1 MNSVGENIAALR
13 KQKGIT
19 QEALALA
26 IGVSAQSVSKW
37 ENNTNMPDIML
48 LPIIADVFQVSID
61 SLFGRQS
68 AKIDNKAEDAYDLCC
83 DAMLET
89 MMSCFFRPGVDE
101 QFENSI
107 AFYKKSLETD
117 SNCRTSIIRKHGVVY
132 YRTPIGG
139 LILKKPESHWYE
151 LLNKPEAIE
160 TLNLL
165 ADNDFRIALAD
176 IIRTQKTMFTISS
189 ICNRCKIEN
198 AVALEENFKKSKL
211 FFEKEVD
218 IDNGTVSLYE
228 LIQGQR
234 LFLMYAVLIYAAEY
248 NMYEDSYVGY
258 YCDGNYYF
266 A

>member
-19 QEALALA
+19 QEALASA
-26 IGVSAQSVSKW
+26 IGVSPQSVSKW

-48 LPIIADVFQVSID
+48 LPVIADIFQVSID
-61 SLFGRQS
+61 NLFGRQS
-68 AKIDNKAEDAYDLCC
+68 AKIDNKSEDAYELCC
-83 DAMLET
+83 DAMLDT
-89 MMSCFFRPGVDE
+89 MMSCFYRPGVDE
-101 QFENSI
+101 QFENAL

-117 SNCRTSIIRKHGVVY
+117 CNSRTAIIRKPGIVY

-151 LLNKPEAIE
+151 LLSKPEACE

-165 ADNDFRIALAD
+165 ADHDFRIALSE

-189 ICNRCKIEN
+189 LCNRCKIEN
-198 AVALEENFKKSKL
+198 EVALEKNFKRSRL
-211 FFEKEVD
+211 FFKKELD
-218 IDNGTVSLYE
+218 IDGSTVSVYE
-228 LIQGQR
+228 LEQGQR
-234 LFLMYAVLIYAAEY
+234 LFLMYAALTYAAEY
-248 NMYEDSYVGY
+248 NMYEDSYTGY
-258 YCDGNYYF
+258 YCDGSYYF

>member
-1 MNSVGENIAALR
+1 MNTVGENIAALR

-19 QEALALA
+19 QEALASA

-61 SLFGRQS
+61 NLFGRQS

-101 QFENSI
+101 QFESSL

-117 SNCRTSIIRKHGVVY
+117 RNCRTSIIRKHGIVY
-132 YRTPIGG
+132 YRNPIGG
-139 LILKKPESHWYE
+139 LILKKPEFHWYE
-151 LLNKPEAIE
+151 LLSKPEAIE

-165 ADNDFRIALAD
+165 ADHDFRIALSE
-176 IIRTQKTMFTISS
+176 IIRTQKTIFTVSS
-189 ICNRCKIEN
+189 LCNRCKIEN
-198 AVALEENFKKSKL
+198 ALALEENFKRSKL
-211 FFEKEVD
+211 FFRKELD
-218 IDNGTVSLYE
+218 IDGSTVYVYE
-228 LIQGQR
+228 LEQGQR
-234 LFLMYAVLIYAAEY
+234 LFLMYAVLTYAAEY
-248 NMYEDSYVGY
+248 NIYEDRYVGY
-258 YCDGNYYF
+258 HCDGYYYF
-266 A
+266 E

>member
-1 MNSVGENIAALR
+1 MNTIGENIAAMR

-19 QEALALA
+19 QEALASI

-101 QFENSI
+101 QFETSI

-117 SNCRTSIIRKHGVVY
+117 SNCRTGIIRKHGVVY

-198 AVALEENFKKSKL
+198 AVALEENFKKCKL

-218 IDNGTVSLYE
+218 IDNGTVSVYE
-228 LIQGQR
+228 LMQGQR
-234 LFLMYAVLIYAAEY
+234 LFLMYAVLTYAAEY

>member
-1 MNSVGENIAALR
+1 MNSIGENIAALR

-19 QEALALA
+19 QEALASA
-26 IGVSAQSVSKW
+26 IGVSPQSISKW

-48 LPIIADVFQVSID
+48 LPIIADIFQVSID
-61 SLFGRQS
+61 NLFGRQS
-68 AKIDNKAEDAYDLCC
+68 AKIDNKSEDAYDLCC

-89 MMSCFFRPGVDE
+89 MMSCFYRPGIDE
-101 QFENSI
+101 QFENTL

-117 SNCRTSIIRKHGVVY
+117 SNSRTAIIRKHGIVY

-165 ADNDFRIALAD
+165 ADHDFRIALTE

-189 ICNRCKIEN
+189 LCNRCKIEN
-198 AVALEENFKKSKL
+198 AIALEENFKKSKL

-218 IDNGTVSLYE
+218 IDDSTVSVYE
-228 LIQGQR
+228 LEQGQR
-234 LFLMYAVLIYAAEY
+234 LLLMYAVLTYAAEY
-248 NMYEDSYVGY
+248 NMYKDSYAGY
-258 YCDGNYYF
+258 YCDGYYYF

>member
-1 MNSVGENIAALR
+1 MNTIGESIAALR
-13 KQKGIT
+13 RQKGIT
-19 QEALALA
+19 QEALATA

-61 SLFGRQS
+61 NLFGRQNT
-68 AKIDNKAEDAYDLCC
+68 KVDNKAEDAYDLCC
-83 DAMLET
+83 DAILES
-89 MMSCFFRPGVDE
+89 MMSCFYRPGIDE
-101 QFENSI
+101 QFENSL

-117 SNCRTSIIRKHGVVY
+117 RNCRTGIIRKHGVVY

-151 LLNKPEAIE
+151 LLSKPEAIE

-165 ADNDFRIALAD
+165 ADRDFRIALTE

-189 ICNRCKIEN
+189 LCNRCKIEN
-198 AVALEENFKKSKL
+198 TRALEENFKKSKL
-211 FFEKEVD
+211 FFEKDLE
-218 IDNGTVSLYE
+218 IDGSTISVYE
-228 LIQGQR
+228 LMQGQR
-234 LFLMYAVLIYAAEY
+234 LFLMYAVLTYAAEY
-248 NMYEDSYVGY
+248 NMYEDSYAGY
-258 YCDGNYYF
+258 YCDGYYCF